1 MDIGKKIKM
10 LREQRGMTQSE
21 LAKHIKSTK
30 QTIFKYEAGIVT
42 NIPMDKLVTIARVL
56 DCSPA
61 YLLGWENNNF
71 GVNNGIIGNH
81 NHSNVIYS
89 ESSGEI
95 ETELISLC
103 KKMSIQQKNKLLTFA
118 YSLIENKEDLS
129 Q

>member
-30 QTIFKYEAGIVT
+30 QTIFKYESGIVT

-71 GVNNGIIGNH
+71 GVNNGIIGNQNH
-81 NHSNVIYS
+81 NNIIYKS
-89 ESSGEI
+89 ATGEI
-95 ETELISLC
+95 ESELITLC
-103 KKMSIQQKNKLLTFA
+103 KKMTIQQKIKLLTFA
-118 YSLIENKEDLS
+118 YSLIEIPEE
-129 Q
+129 

>member
-30 QTIFKYEAGIVT
+30 QTIFKYESGIVT

-71 GVNNGIIGNH
+71 GVNNGIIGNQNH
-81 NHSNVIYS
+81 NNIIYQS
-89 ESSGEI
+89 ATGEI
-95 ETELISLC
+95 ESELITLC
-103 KKMSIQQKNKLLTFA
+103 KKMTIQQKIKLLTFA
-118 YSLIENKEDLS
+118 YSLIEIPEE
-129 Q
+129 

>member
-21 LAKHIKSTK
+21 LAKYIKSTK
-30 QTIFKYEAGIVT
+30 QTIFKYESGIVT

-61 YLLGWENNNF
+61 YLLGWENNNL

-81 NHSNVIYS
+81 NHSNVIYN

-95 ETELISLC
+95 EMELIALC
-103 KKMSIQQKNKLLTFA
+103 KKMSLQQKIKLITFA
-118 YSLIENKEDLS
+118 YSLTEESNNE
-129 Q
+129 